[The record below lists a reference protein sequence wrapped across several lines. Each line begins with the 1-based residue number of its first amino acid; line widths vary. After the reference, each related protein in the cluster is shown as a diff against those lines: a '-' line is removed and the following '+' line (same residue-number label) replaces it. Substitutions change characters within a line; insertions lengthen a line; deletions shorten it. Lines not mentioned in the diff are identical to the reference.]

1 MKASISASLCADA
14 DVAQLARAVAGER
27 GLGED
32 AAHRLEAA
40 HEPVDVVAL
49 GEEIRVDA
57 AARRAGS
64 ALASVT
70 LPRLFGRSRQTWH
83 E

>member
-1 MKASISASLCADA
+1 MKASISASLRADA
-14 DVAQLARAVAGER
+14 DVASSRAPWPASAGWARIV
-27 GLGED
+27 
-32 AAHRLEAA
+32 AHRLEAA
-40 HEPVDVVAL
+40 T
-49 GEEIRVDA
+49 RRSTSSRS
-57 AARRAGS
+57 ARKFGSMRGGAPGS